1 VEIAAYDVVI
11 LSDLHLG
18 SEVSRASEALELLRS
33 IRFRRLI
40 LLGDIFCDLNFR
52 RLKKEHWQF
61 LSYIRKL
68 SNPKRDT
75 EVIWVEGNHDYGLVE
90 VLSHLV
96 GIPAY
101 REFVWESDGERHIA
115 VHGHQF
121 DNFIIKNNL
130 LMAGLASHLYLFIQ
144 KLSHKGRFIARMLD
158 KLNTRWQR
166 LTPKV
171 AEGAIAYARARGAT
185 RIYCGHTHEAAT
197 LMQHGI
203 IYCNAGAW
211 TNTLSTYITIQGQE
225 IKTREYVAQADNCG
239 FVEELGETVT
249 SHTDVP
255 AGAEQQAKVG
265 YENILAD
272 TDCCPQH
279 ATSGESPG
287 ISLLDKPIMHPL
299 RPQPPG
305 MPF

>member
-1 VEIAAYDVVI
+1 MLIMDIASYDVVI

-52 RLKKEHWQF
+52 RLKKEHWHF

-75 EVIWVEGNHDYGLVE
+75 EVIWVEGNHDYGLAD

-101 REFVWESDGERHIA
+101 REFVWESAGEKHIA

-121 DNFIIKNNL
+121 DSFIIKNNL
-130 LMAGLASHLYLFIQ
+130 LIRGVASHLYLFIQ
-144 KLSHKGRFIARMLD
+144 KLSYRGRLVARMLD

-171 AEGAIAYARARGAT
+171 AAGAIAYARSRGAT

-197 LMQHGI
+197 QMQDGI

-211 TNTLSTYITIQGQE
+211 TNALSTYITIQGQE
-225 IKTREYVAQADNCG
+225 IKTHEYVGQMGKRCT
-239 FVEELGETVT
+239 VEEVNETVA
-249 SHTDVP
+249 SPGDIP
-255 AGAEQQAKVG
+255 IAAGQLSEVG
-265 YENILAD
+265 YEAILAD
-272 TDCCPQH
+272 ADCFP
-279 ATSGESPG
+279 
-287 ISLLDKPIMHPL
+287 
-299 RPQPPG
+299 
-305 MPF
+305 

>member
-1 VEIAAYDVVI
+1 MVVMEIASYDVVI

-18 SEVSRASEALELLRS
+18 SEISRASDALDLLRS
-33 IRFRRLI
+33 IHFRRLI

-75 EVIWVEGNHDYGLVE
+75 EVIWVEGNHDYGLID

-101 REFVWESDGERHIA
+101 REFVWESAGERHIA

-121 DNFIIKNNL
+121 DNFIIRNNL
-130 LMAGLASHLYLFIQ
+130 VMRGLASHLHLFIQ
-144 KLSHKGRFIARMLD
+144 KLSYRGRFVARMLD

-171 AEGAIAYARARGAT
+171 AAGAIAYARTLGAT
-185 RIYCGHTHEAAT
+185 RIYCGHTHEAT
-197 LMQHGI
+197 TQMQDGI

-225 IKTREYVAQADNCG
+225 IKTHEYVGQADKCCTD
-239 FVEELGETVT
+239 EELSKTVA
-249 SHTDVP
+249 SPMDVP
-255 AGAEQQAKVG
+255 IAARQRAEVG
-265 YENILAD
+265 YDIILAD
-272 TDCCPQH
+272 TDCFP
-279 ATSGESPG
+279 
-287 ISLLDKPIMHPL
+287 
-299 RPQPPG
+299 
-305 MPF
+305 